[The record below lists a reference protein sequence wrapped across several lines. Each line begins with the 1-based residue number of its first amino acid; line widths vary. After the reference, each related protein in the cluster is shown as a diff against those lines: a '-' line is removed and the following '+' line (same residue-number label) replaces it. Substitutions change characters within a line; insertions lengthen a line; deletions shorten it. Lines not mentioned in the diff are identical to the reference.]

1 MKQNDYGRL
10 GAVLSADLINLPEM
24 SATSIQQLFEAH
36 GIRHP
41 EVAAADVDGFRR
53 WRDQLARV
61 FGSGDPAEQ
70 CSAVNDLLAA
80 ATIRPWVTTHDGLQP
95 HLHFVPDSA
104 DLLSRVKA
112 VTAERPC
119 LCPVLGRGSEARP
132 MPALRV
138 LPGLCGHVQER
149 ATAVLHSTLREHR
162 SSDAPSFPAF
172 GPQAL
177 EVPSSS
183 RACPPGNPAR
193 SSASPR
199 PVPPRPTPWPWCR
212 GDGRRGP
219 RSVS

>member
-53 WRDQLARV
+53 WRDQLARA

-112 VTAERPC
+112 VTAGGLAFV
-119 LCPVLGRGSEARP
+119 LCWEGERGSADACAPGAPGPMWTRPGTGNGGIARH
-132 MPALRV
+132 AA
-138 LPGLCGHVQER
+138 E
-149 ATAVLHSTLREHR
+149 
-162 SSDAPSFPAF
+162 
-172 GPQAL
+172 
-177 EVPSSS
+177 
-183 RACPPGNPAR
+183 
-193 SSASPR
+193 
-199 PVPPRPTPWPWCR
+199 TPKQ
-212 GDGRRGP
+212 
-219 RSVS
+219 

>member
-24 SATSIQQLFEAH
+24 NATSIQQLFEAH

-53 WRDQLARV
+53 WRDQLARA

-112 VTAERPC
+112 VTAGGLAFV
-119 LCPVLGRGSEARP
+119 LCWEGGARLGRCLRSGCSRAYVDTSRNGQRRYCTARCGNTEAVMR
-132 MPALRV
+132 
-138 LPGLCGHVQER
+138 
-149 ATAVLHSTLREHR
+149 HR
-162 SSDAPSFPAF
+162 SRTRPASLG
-172 GPQAL
+172 GPF
-177 EVPSSS
+177 
-183 RACPPGNPAR
+183 
-193 SSASPR
+193 
-199 PVPPRPTPWPWCR
+199 
-212 GDGRRGP
+212 
-219 RSVS
+219 